1 MTENGTTSRG
11 IRNNSDISKRPA
23 KLLNE
28 NEARLYD
35 KASDVK
41 IFYRRVYF
49 GAIDTMANCI
59 KSRFSKPGYRAV
71 KNIEQ
76 LILNAINGLEY
87 QNQLEDIPSD

>member
-1 MTENGTTSRG
+1 M
-11 IRNNSDISKRPA
+11 A
-23 KLLNE
+23 NE
-28 NEARLYD
+28 NEAPLYD

-41 IFYRRVYF
+41 TFYRRVYF

-87 QNQLEDIPSD
+87 QNQLEDILSD